1 MTSCRH
7 FFDLNEGLCILSPPH
22 FSQKRGGRPILK
34 VLDVEQCGGD
44 GVSSLTKWVDMYCS
58 PHNTPATKSNA
69 CTCCIFCIPPSTSS
83 PHQPPLQVVVDH
95 LNLQC
100 SKDRLF
106 RPPSTPPLPLPPTLP
121 VEETI
126 CINGPSVPSAELK
139 LTPHHSTSRYPC
151 KSRPS
156 GLSIP
161 RHQLFLWV
169 RVTRPDLSP
178 HVFALTAILAQMNGS
193 RSKGR
198 KAKTTASLA

>member
-1 MTSCRH
+1 MTMVKVRWWHACLWGTEQRVHSGSSWLDIVCTL
-7 FFDLNEGLCILSPPH
+7 FNV
-22 FSQKRGGRPILK
+22 PI
-34 VLDVEQCGGD
+34 
-44 GVSSLTKWVDMYCS
+44 
-58 PHNTPATKSNA
+58 P
-69 CTCCIFCIPPSTSS
+69 F
-83 PHQPPLQVVVDH
+83 
-95 LNLQC
+95 
-100 SKDRLF
+100 RLF